1 MADSE
6 HVSLARA
13 GANAISRWRE
23 ATWRRPN
30 NELPRYSLGYRLE
43 DRGAGETFTPDYLYG
58 RPSLNLSGAM
68 LNAAKLSG
76 ADLSHDDL
84 SRADLTGSDLRQAD
98 LSGAN
103 LQGAHL
109 WRSNLARA
117 NFNEAFMAGCTLG
130 RTNLS
135 NSVMQAVDLKG
146 ANIAF
151 SNLSYADLERADLS
165 GTDLSQTDLSWANL
179 SGANLRNARLVGAN
193 LDMADLSGADL
204 QGAVIINAKMSST
217 SLSRAKCGLTTI
229 SNCDLTGVIGLGEIT
244 HAGPSMIGLDTISR
258 SKGQVDARFLDGAGV
273 PQLLVEAQEALRNSM
288 ATYKRVLLVGSVN
301 DGDFADK
308 IKSALAEAR
317 VPSWVISADD
327 EESLT
332 SGSTNLDSAVYY
344 DRVIILCTVAS
355 LENPLTSRNFSSLV
369 SNPGPTVRDS
379 IITVATDDV
388 FYQRE
393 DRLCV
398 GLREGKVVDFRGWD
412 DEDRFKEALSALIR
426 EFEDSPF
433 SF

>member
-273 PQLLVEAQEALRNSM
+273 PQLLVEAQDALRNSM

>member
-273 PQLLVEAQEALRNSM
+273 PQLLVEAQDALRNSM

-412 DEDRFKEALSALIR
+412 DEGRFKEALSALIR

>member
-13 GANAISRWRE
+13 GASAISRWRE

-30 NELPRYSLGYRLE
+30 TETPRFSLGYRLE

-58 RPSLNLSGAM
+58 RPSLDLSGAM
-68 LNAAKLSG
+68 LNAVKLSG

-84 SRADLTGSDLRQAD
+84 TKADLTGSDLRQAD

-109 WRSNLARA
+109 WRSNLSRA

-135 NSVMQAVDLKG
+135 NSVMQSVDLKG

-151 SNLSYADLERADLS
+151 SNLSYVDLERADLS

-179 SGANLRNARLVGAN
+179 SGANLRNSRLVGAN

-204 QGAVIINAKMSST
+204 QGAVIINAKMSNT
-217 SLSRAKCGLTTI
+217 SLIRAICGLTTI
-229 SNCDLTGVIGLGEIT
+229 ANCDLTGVIGLGEIQ
-244 HAGPSMIGLDTISR
+244 HVGPSMIGLDTISR
-258 SKGQVDARFLDGAGV
+258 SKGEVDSRFLEGAGV
-273 PQLLVEAQEALRNSM
+273 PRLLIAAQDSLRNSGI
-288 ATYKRVLLVGSVN
+288 TYKRVLLVGSVD
-301 DGDFADK
+301 DGEFADR
-308 IKSALAEAR
+308 IKSGLEEAQ
-317 VPSWVISADD
+317 VPSWIISADD
-327 EESLT
+327 EDSLT

-344 DRVIILCTVAS
+344 DRVILLCTASS

-379 IITVATDDV
+379 IITVAADDV

-393 DRLCV
+393 DRLCT
-398 GLREGKVVDFRGWD
+398 GLREGKVVDFRGSHD
-412 DEDRFKEALSALIR
+412 DGRFKQALSALIR

>member
-412 DEDRFKEALSALIR
+412 DEGRFKEALSALIR

>member
-13 GANAISRWRE
+13 GASAISRWRE

-30 NELPRYSLGYRLE
+30 TELPRFSLGYRLE

-58 RPSLNLSGAM
+58 RPSLDLSGAM
-68 LNAAKLSG
+68 LNAVKLSG

-135 NSVMQAVDLKG
+135 NSVMQAADLKG

-151 SNLSYADLERADLS
+151 SNLSYVDLERADLS

-179 SGANLRNARLVGAN
+179 SGANLRNARLIGAN

-217 SLSRAKCGLTTI
+217 SLSRAICGLTTI
-229 SNCDLTGVIGLGEIT
+229 SNCDLTGVIGLGEIK

-258 SKGQVDARFLDGAGV
+258 SKGQVDARFLEGAGV
-273 PQLLVEAQEALRNSM
+273 PQLLVEAQDALRNSM

-308 IKSALAEAR
+308 IKTALAEAQ

-344 DRVIILCTVAS
+344 DRVILLCTVAS

-379 IITVATDDV
+379 IITVATDDM
-388 FYQRE
+388 FFQRE
-393 DRLCV
+393 DRLCA

-412 DEDRFKEALSALIR
+412 DEVRFKESLSSLIR